1 MKFPYCIIEPI
12 LKIKWEK
19 KLETIYCHNVK
30 HTLSVW
36 HGVDINVYLMKRA
49 RNVPMRFTNTVVKI
63 TKSLK
68 VICGL
73 LKKDFLRTKK
83 YKDIFFFLSSNW
95 NKQKRKYQKYFS
107 LYNLVSFVI
116 ISLLFLKLAAEYMVY
131 GKKFLPNQWKCL
143 IIRKKKK
150 KFYRLF
156 LAFFFIKTRDQ
167 TALYDN
173 IYSKSHA
180 VSSLRIHMTRKNFF
194 LRSRFCEFYYRYIII
209 NFHIICVF

>member
-83 YKDIFFFLSSNW
+83 YKDIFFFLSSSW

-150 KFYRLF
+150 SFIGYFSR
-156 LAFFFIKTRDQ
+156 FFS
-167 TALYDN
+167 
-173 IYSKSHA
+173 SKQG
-180 VSSLRIHMTRKNFF
+180 TK
-194 LRSRFCEFYYRYIII
+194 LRSMIIYIL
-209 NFHIICVF
+209 NRMQ